1 MTSDWHAKNLF
12 SSLHRFKNYSSS
24 SPAIVAP
31 FFCLFR
37 PYSLCCKPVKPGH
50 YSVLRSHILR
60 VLLTLFGEMT

>member
-12 SSLHRFKNYSSS
+12 SSLHRFKNYS
-24 SPAIVAP
+24 PLRPVRP
-31 FFCLFR
+31 LLLLFSAFSVHIR
-37 PYSLCCKPVKPGH
+37 SVVKPGH